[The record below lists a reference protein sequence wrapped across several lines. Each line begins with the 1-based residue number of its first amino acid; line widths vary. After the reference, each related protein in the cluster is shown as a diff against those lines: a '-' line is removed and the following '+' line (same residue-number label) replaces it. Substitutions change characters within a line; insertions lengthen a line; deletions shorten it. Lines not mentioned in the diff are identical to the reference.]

1 MHLGG
6 QNVLPLNRSITEYL
20 KDTLMKAKN
29 FENNLALIGALIV
42 LVGVSFAAED
52 ALGFETADVT
62 TTATAIHDVAD
73 STTSSAAQATADA
86 AALAAKSLARENW
99 IDLDIKLEDHRS
111 TLVADKK

>member
-6 QNVLPLNRSITEYL
+6 QNALPLNPRITEFL

-29 FENNLALIGALIV
+29 IENNLALVGALIV
-42 LVGVSFAAED
+42 LIGVSFAAED

-99 IDLDIKLEDHRS
+99 IDLDIKLDDHRS

>member
-29 FENNLALIGALIV
+29 IENNLALVGALIV

>member
-6 QNVLPLNRSITEYL
+6 QNVLPLNPSITEFL
-20 KDTLMKAKN
+20 KDTLMKARN
-29 FENNLALIGALIV
+29 IENNLALIGALIV

-62 TTATAIHDVAD
+62 STAVAIHDVAD
-73 STTSSAAQATADA
+73 STTSGAAKANADA

-99 IDLDIKLEDHRS
+99 IDLDIKHDDHTS
-111 TLVADKK
+111 MLVAGKK

>member
-1 MHLGG
+1 
-6 QNVLPLNRSITEYL
+6 
-20 KDTLMKAKN
+20 MKAKN
-29 FENNLALIGALIV
+29 IENNLALVGALIV

>member
-29 FENNLALIGALIV
+29 IENNLALVGALIV
-42 LVGVSFAAED
+42 LIGVSFAAED

>member
-1 MHLGG
+1 
-6 QNVLPLNRSITEYL
+6 
-20 KDTLMKAKN
+20 MKAKN
-29 FENNLALIGALIV
+29 IENNLALVGALIV

-99 IDLDIKLEDHRS
+99 IELDIKLEDHRS

>member
-1 MHLGG
+1 
-6 QNVLPLNRSITEYL
+6 
-20 KDTLMKAKN
+20 MKAKN
-29 FENNLALIGALIV
+29 IENNLALIGALIV

-99 IDLDIKLEDHRS
+99 IELDIKLEDHRS

>member
-29 FENNLALIGALIV
+29 IENNLALVGALIV

-73 STTSSAAQATADA
+73 STTSSAAQATADE

>member
-1 MHLGG
+1 
-6 QNVLPLNRSITEYL
+6 
-20 KDTLMKAKN
+20 MKAKN
-29 FENNLALIGALIV
+29 IENNLALIGALIV
-42 LVGVSFAAED
+42 LVGVSFA
-52 ALGFETADVT
+52 ADVT

-99 IDLDIKLEDHRS
+99 IELDIKLEDHRS

>member
-1 MHLGG
+1 MHLGR

-29 FENNLALIGALIV
+29 IENNLALVGALIV

-99 IDLDIKLEDHRS
+99 IDLDIKLEDRTS